1 MRYHLKRL
9 KQGSSESRESDL
21 MKERPARP
29 EKGGAMN
36 FLLVHPITL
45 ESLSPEEA
53 QVLHQLC
60 ARGEPPPVNLPQ
72 DVCRSLV
79 SKDLL
84 TGEDTSAWHPTLLG
98 TMVFRRSHPIGSV
111 PDWPD
116 FRRFMEGGQ
125 SRLPHPSEPDL
136 DSQDG
141 AAPAPE
147 GIPGADGVPGSM
159 GGAHGSGRERG
170 LDARAEWLRI
180 QKTRRANL
188 LRLVDEVN
196 GSKLDTMIVLS
207 QILGIARESLREALD
222 SRGLSDSDASELEW
236 AMNRRKGW
244 MDADHTGEP
253 E

>member
-1 MRYHLKRL
+1 
-9 KQGSSESRESDL
+9 
-21 MKERPARP
+21 MKERSARP
-29 EKGGAMN
+29 EEGGAMN

-45 ESLSPEEA
+45 EALSPDEA

-60 ARGEPPPVNLPQ
+60 AREEPPVNLPQ

-84 TGEDTSAWHPTLLG
+84 TGGDASAWHPTLLG
-98 TMVFRRSHPIGSV
+98 AMVFRRSHPIGDV
-111 PDWPD
+111 PNWPD
-116 FRRFMEGGQ
+116 FRRFMEGDR
-125 SRLPHPSEPDL
+125 SRRPHPSEPGL
-136 DSQDG
+136 DSHDV
-141 AAPAPE
+141 AAPAP
-147 GIPGADGVPGSM
+147 GGTPGADGVPGST
-159 GGAHGSGRERG
+159 GGAQGSERERG

-188 LRLVDEVN
+188 LRLVDEVS

-244 MDADHTGEP
+244 LDADHTGEP